1 MLNTWLR
8 RLTRSRRIPMPVHI
22 PARKSGIASR
32 HILTADDLPPAGHEL
47 LVPLTPQL
55 DLPVHPTVT
64 RGDRVEP
71 GTPLSRPAT
80 DQAVRAFSPAEAV
93 VVELTA
99 VETDYACELP
109 AARLRLLPRTT
120 SPAQTPPS
128 PDFHEMLEP
137 PSQSADSSGTP
148 HDLRS
153 ALADLARIED
163 LPATLDELGV
173 LVTYAGRL
181 QPMGGLLRRA
191 SGRTNLLVINAIQS
205 EPRLASHVRL
215 ALDATAAIAAG
226 AKALCTYLG
235 LRRCTLLVSAAH
247 GVHPVVARRLR
258 RARVRVL
265 PIRTTFPGGDDSIV
279 VRRIFNRSVPYG
291 GDSLHA
297 GALVLPAD
305 AGWRAGLALTHN
317 RPVLSQPVTVA
328 GDCLPPARQ
337 RVYLLPIGLT
347 IQGLIDWL
355 ERRGLLLRDPK
366 VALLGGPLTGTAI
379 VDAGR
384 TVVTAATQ
392 AVLLM
397 SSRPPLHTTGCIRC
411 GWCIRGCP
419 VAIDPIAILDTL
431 EAQQLRGLPPLAPQ
445 RCISCGVCSAIC
457 PSHLPLAQ
465 AARTARALLA
475 GQDT

>member
-1 MLNTWLR
+1 
-8 RLTRSRRIPMPVHI
+8 MPVHI

-32 HILTADDLPPAGHEL
+32 HIHALGDALPDGHEL
-47 LVPLTPQL
+47 LVALTPQL
-55 DLPVHPTVT
+55 DLPIHPTVT

-71 GTPLSRPAT
+71 GTPLSRPAA
-80 DQAVRAFSPAEAV
+80 DHAVRAFSPADAV
-93 VVELTA
+93 VAELTT
-99 VETDYACELP
+99 VDTEYACELP
-109 AARLRLLPRTT
+109 AVRLRLVPRT
-120 SPAQTPPS
+120 PLPQQPPS
-128 PDFHEMLEP
+128 SGLGEMP
-137 PSQSADSSGTP
+137 GPAIPQADGSAAP

-173 LVTYAGRL
+173 LATCAGRL
-181 QPMGGLLRRA
+181 ESMGGLLRRA
-191 SGRTNLLVINAIQS
+191 SGRTKLLVINAIQS

-215 ALDATAAIAAG
+215 TLDATAEIAAG

-235 LRRCTLLVSAAH
+235 LRRCSLLVSAAH
-247 GVHPVVARRLR
+247 GVHPLLARRLR

-265 PIRTTFPGGDDSIV
+265 PVRTTFPGGEDSIV

-297 GALVLPAD
+297 GVLVLPAD
-305 AGWRAGLALTHN
+305 AVWRAGVALMHN
-317 RPVLSQPVTVA
+317 KPALDQPVTVA
-328 GDCLPPARQ
+328 GDCLPPAGQ

-347 IQGLIDWL
+347 IEGLIGVL
-355 ERRGLLLRDPK
+355 ARRGLLLRQPK
-366 VALLGGPLTGTAI
+366 IALLGGPLTGTAV
-379 VDAGR
+379 VDPGR

-397 SSRPPLHTTGCIRC
+397 SSAAPLHVTGCIRC

-419 VAIDPIAILDTL
+419 VGIDPIAILDAL
-431 EAQQLRGLPPLAPQ
+431 EAGQLRSLLQLAPE
-445 RCISCGVCSAIC
+445 RCIRCGVCSAIC

-475 GQDT
+475 RQGR